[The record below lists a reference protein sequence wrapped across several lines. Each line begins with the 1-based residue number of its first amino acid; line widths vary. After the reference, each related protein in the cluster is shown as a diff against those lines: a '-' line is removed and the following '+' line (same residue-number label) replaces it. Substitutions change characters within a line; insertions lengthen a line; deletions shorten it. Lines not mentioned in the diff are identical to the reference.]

1 VTLTE
6 FLLARIDED
15 ERIARS
21 FDTDPVRIYENRR
34 GLPLNL
40 DRGELRLKWYEL
52 LQGRQYREARAR
64 VVAECQAKR
73 RIVAVCSE
81 DLRELGEDV
90 LEDGADRPTWRV
102 LTALALPY
110 ADHVDFREEWRA

>member
-1 VTLTE
+1 MTLIE

-21 FDTDPVRIYENRR
+21 FDADPVRIYENRR
-34 GLPLNL
+34 GLPIRL
-40 DRGELRLKWYEL
+40 DRSELRLRWYEL

-64 VVAECQAKR
+64 VVAECESKR
-73 RIVAVCSE
+73 RIVAVCE
-81 DLRELGEDV
+81 DDLRGPGEGA
-90 LEDGADRPTWRV
+90 LAEGDGGVTWRV

-110 ADHVDFREEWRA
+110 ADHPDYREEWRP